1 MIAATTTT
9 TTSTYADECVRREW
23 QGNRNRVLCTEKKL
37 RERRKKRVSLAC
49 SSDECRGAGK
59 KDVSVEQQRC
69 GPYL

>member
-9 TTSTYADECVRREW
+9 MISTYADECVTREW
-23 QGNRNRVLCTEKKL
+23 QGNRNRMLCTEKL
-37 RERRKKRVSLAC
+37 RERTKKRVSLAC

-69 GPYL
+69 GPYS